1 MSKRVQDI
9 IPDLVLLPP
18 PYVEGEPASLRGWK
32 NQDQEYFSRLHCNR
46 CIITLKE
53 LYHGHFTDRVLEAE
67 PWGTTTVFMNVRG
80 QVSSTVVRMLRIHR
94 EDMLSADLPTVEVSM
109 QRLLGSSIFQTK
121 SAIKIASFLNQD
133 QDLRSAM
140 EIQEEHVGPGLL
152 SPTPPSTRVE
162 EPPKKGAL
170 CPLVVEEV
178 DLPPVGTVPIPCGQF
193 CPRAKELFSNIERV
207 MLEDPEMA
215 ACRARDMPTHS
226 DPALKD
232 RRTRVRLAARMWK
245 SGMLFQTN
253 KTCCTIDVFT
263 VVKKV
268 IPSPDGTFRI
278 SSRLTFEGR

>member
-1 MSKRVQDI
+1 
-9 IPDLVLLPP
+9 
-18 PYVEGEPASLRGWK
+18 
-32 NQDQEYFSRLHCNR
+32 
-46 CIITLKE
+46 
-53 LYHGHFTDRVLEAE
+53 
-67 PWGTTTVFMNVRG
+67 
-80 QVSSTVVRMLRIHR
+80 
-94 EDMLSADLPTVEVSM
+94 
-109 QRLLGSSIFQTK
+109 
-121 SAIKIASFLNQD
+121 
-133 QDLRSAM
+133 M

-162 EPPKKGAL
+162 ESPKKGAL

-178 DLPPVGTVPIPCGQF
+178 NLPPVGTVPIPCGQF
-193 CPRAKELFSNIERV
+193 CPRAKGLFSNVKFV
-207 MLEDPEMA
+207 MLADPEVV
-215 ACRARDMPTHS
+215 ACRARDMSTHL

-278 SSRLTFEGR
+278 SSRLIFGGRRPSVWWCAPPCSGLGGPGSLASLAMS